1 MVAIV
6 LDANYGVQTNHEE
19 IWQTCEICSRLTP
32 KQRQRLISYSYSILI
47 DYLTLFYN
55 WYKAK

>member
-32 KQRQRLISYSYSILI
+32 KKTSTINFLLLKYFNRLPNTIL
-47 DYLTLFYN
+47 
-55 WYKAK
+55 